1 MSASAGDRR
10 LDQDPLLRRAA
21 ARQLGSRLG
30 LPGRAALDPAYGIRL
45 LVRALA
51 NLVVACGLLIAL
63 LLAWEAA
70 LAGRESFQFK
80 PPSLILTKLWQ
91 TWLSGPP
98 LHLFMTEV
106 VWRDIVPSLVRAL
119 GGWALGA
126 IIGIAVGIVAG
137 SFPRARGYIDPVV
150 SYLRSIPKAALVPTF
165 IIVFGASE
173 ATRIIAIAASTI
185 WLVLMNTMHG
195 VRTLDPVMRDTGRVF
210 HIPACKRLTHIILP
224 FAAPKI
230 FAALRVTL
238 SLALKVMLVAEW
250 LLTDYGLGFY
260 LLDKQRNYEIAEMWS
275 ALFMLAILGYL
286 LNVAFLL
293 VERRVLA
300 WHDGAH
306 GRTEAR

>member
-1 MSASAGDRR
+1 MTAPATSTRTGLPMPPVMRMASAAMRTV
-10 LDQDPLLRRAA
+10 LRAM
-21 ARQLGSRLG
+21 
-30 LPGRAALDPAYGIRL
+30 AALFLSSGLI
-45 LVRALA
+45 
-51 NLVVACGLLIAL
+51 VVL
-63 LLAWEAA
+63 LLAWEIA
-70 LAGRESFQFK
+70 LSGRDIFQFK
-80 PPSLILTKLWQ
+80 PPSVIFEKLLQ

-98 LHLFMTEV
+98 QYIFMTEA
-106 VWRDIVPSLVRAL
+106 VWRDIVPSLLRAL

-126 IIGIAVGIVAG
+126 FIGIAVGIIAG
-137 SFPRARGYIDPVV
+137 RFPAARGYIDPVV

-173 ATRIIAIAASTI
+173 VTRVIAIAASTI

-210 HIPACKRLTHIILP
+210 QIPPWKQLTHIILP
-224 FAAPKI
+224 AAAPKI

-260 LLDKQRNYEIAEMWS
+260 LLDKQRNYQIAEMWS

-286 LNVAFLL
+286 LNMVFLK

-300 WHDGAH
+300 WHEGLH
-306 GRTEAR
+306 GRGEQR

>member
-1 MSASAGDRR
+1 MTTPVASHGSGRAPSLSGVAAGTTARARSMSA
-10 LDQDPLLRRAA
+10 RAA
-21 ARQLGSRLG
+21 HVSTCAVRLVVRAIGSLVISFG
-30 LPGRAALDPAYGIRL
+30 L
-45 LVRALA
+45 LV
-51 NLVVACGLLIAL
+51 AL
-63 LLAWEAA
+63 LLLWEAT
-70 LAGRESFQFK
+70 LTGRNLFQFK
-80 PPSLILTKLWQ
+80 PPSTILTTLWR

-98 LHLFMTEV
+98 SHLFMTQA
-106 VWRDIVPSLVRAL
+106 VWHDIVPSLARAL

-126 IIGIAVGIVAG
+126 IIGITVGIVAG
-137 SFPRARGYIDPVV
+137 HFPRARGYIDPVV

-173 ATRIIAIAASTI
+173 VTRVIAIAASTI

-210 HIPACKRLTHIILP
+210 HIPPWKQLTHIILP

-286 LNVAFLL
+286 LNVGFLL
-293 VERRVLA
+293 IERRVLR
-300 WHDGAH
+300 WHDGVH
-306 GRTEAR
+306 GRTEAQ

>member
-1 MSASAGDRR
+1 MTVPIAPAE
-10 LDQDPLLRRAA
+10 LRRGLLPDRATGIA
-21 ARQLGSRLG
+21 EATARRV
-30 LPGRAALDPAYGIRL
+30 GRM
-45 LVRALA
+45 LVS
-51 NLVVACGLLIAL
+51 LVVAGGLVAAL
-63 LLAWEAA
+63 LLTWEVA
-70 LAGRESFQFK
+70 LAGRDLFQFK
-80 PPSLILTKLWQ
+80 PPSVIFAKLYE

-98 LHLFMTEV
+98 SQLFMTEA
-106 VWRDIVPSLVRAL
+106 VWRDIVPSLLRAL

-126 IIGIAVGIVAG
+126 IVGIATGIVAG
-137 SFPRARGYIDPVV
+137 LFPGARGYIDPVV

-173 ATRIIAIAASTI
+173 TTRVLAIAASTI

-195 VRTLDPVMRDTGRVF
+195 VRTLDPVMRDTGLVF
-210 HIPACKRLTHIILP
+210 HIPAWKKLTHIILP

-275 ALFMLAILGYL
+275 ALFMLAFLGYL
-286 LNVAFLL
+286 LNVAFLSI
-293 VERRVLA
+293 ERRLLG
-300 WHDGAH
+300 WHAGAH
-306 GRTEAR
+306 GRAEAR

>member
-1 MSASAGDRR
+1 MTVEQRSLDRAGQGPT
-10 LDQDPLLRRAA
+10 LEISPPT
-21 ARQLGSRLG
+21 SLG
-30 LPGRAALDPAYGIRL
+30 LAALDPIYGFRLVGRGLINL
-45 LVRALA
+45 LVAGGLI
-51 NLVVACGLLIAL
+51 VVLLLI
-63 LLAWEAA
+63 WEAA
-70 LAGRESFQFK
+70 LAGRDLFQFK
-80 PPSLILTKLWQ
+80 PPSVILKTLWQ

-98 LHLFMTEV
+98 LHLFMTEA
-106 VWRDIVPSLVRAL
+106 VWRDIMPSLARAL

-126 IIGIAVGIVAG
+126 IIGIVVGVIAG
-137 SFPRARGYIDPVV
+137 CFPRARGYIDPVV

-173 ATRIIAIAASTI
+173 VTRVIAIAASTI

-195 VRTLDPVMRDTGRVF
+195 VRTLDPVMRDTGLVY
-210 HIPACKRLTHIILP
+210 HIPAWKRLTHIILP

-275 ALFMLAILGYL
+275 ALLMLAILGYF
-286 LNVAFLL
+286 LNVVFLI

-306 GRTEAR
+306 GRREAR